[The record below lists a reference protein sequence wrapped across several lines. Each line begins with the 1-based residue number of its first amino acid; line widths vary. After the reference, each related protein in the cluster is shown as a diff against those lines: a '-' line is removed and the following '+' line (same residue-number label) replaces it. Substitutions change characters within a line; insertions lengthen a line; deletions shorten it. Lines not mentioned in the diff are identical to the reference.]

1 MMRYRAFLRI
11 IYFLRYRACIKRFKR
26 ARRPYELMDIETE
39 LYEMELQRM
48 SKLKEAYSV
57 VLCSIIDIDFRCNCE
72 SKRYSVP
79 TICHR

>member
-1 MMRYRAFLRI
+1 MCVFIDFDDKTMMRYRAFLRI

-48 SKLKEAYSV
+48 SKLKEARLYS
-57 VLCSIIDIDFRCNCE
+57 
-72 SKRYSVP
+72 
-79 TICHR
+79 

>member
-48 SKLKEAYSV
+48 SKLKEA
-57 VLCSIIDIDFRCNCE
+57 
-72 SKRYSVP
+72 
-79 TICHR
+79 